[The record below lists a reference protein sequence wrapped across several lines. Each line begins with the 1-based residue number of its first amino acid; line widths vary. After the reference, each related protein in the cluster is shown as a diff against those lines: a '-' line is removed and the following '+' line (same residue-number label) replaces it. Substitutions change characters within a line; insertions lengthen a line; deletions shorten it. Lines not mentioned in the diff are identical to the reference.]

1 MGTGHPAGFWPV
13 EFSRATG
20 CQRAGSQFPGAEGAR
35 SARKGDLS
43 GRGAKWGCGGEMRD
57 RGREG
62 GPKRPHTGEEMGE
75 GRERASRPGPPAQTL
90 APQPALLEA
99 EDANFGE
106 DVHQV
111 TVAEPAVLAG
121 AAPPPA
127 GGRPVPVL
135 LPRLPLLADQAAGDG
150 RGHGGPGPG
159 PEEGG
164 TEGREPRDPGEGRG
178 DAGGGLPSGRRRG
191 GLGRGRRGA
200 QSPLGPIALSA
211 ERGAR
216 RANAPGAR
224 REPEVAAA
232 SEPGV
237 GPGLRAPP
245 VTPRAARALS
255 PTGRRRHSRG
265 LAVRPASRTRERA
278 GRLLP
283 GQGVEERRPQGL
295 RVGASRA
302 RRAGLSA

>member
-1 MGTGHPAGFWPV
+1 
-13 EFSRATG
+13 
-20 CQRAGSQFPGAEGAR
+20 
-35 SARKGDLS
+35 
-43 GRGAKWGCGGEMRD
+43 MRD

-62 GPKRPHTGEEMGE
+62 GPKRPHAGGEMGE
-75 GRERASRPGPPAQTL
+75 VRGRASRQGTPAQTL

-150 RGHGGPGPG
+150 SGHGGPGPG

-164 TEGREPRDPGEGRG
+164 TEGRELRDPGERRG
-178 DAGGGLPSGRRRG
+178 DADGGSASGRRRG

-211 ERGAR
+211 ERGVR
-216 RANAPGAR
+216 RANALWAR

-232 SEPGV
+232 SGPGV
-237 GPGLRAPP
+237 GPGAAGAAGHPACRPSPLSDGQPP
-245 VTPRAARALS
+245 QLARPRCPARLPGARAS
-255 PTGRRRHSRG
+255 WPPS
-265 LAVRPASRTRERA
+265 
-278 GRLLP
+278 
-283 GQGVEERRPQGL
+283 
-295 RVGASRA
+295 SRA
-302 RRAGLSA
+302 RGGGAAPAGSPRRCVQGAPGRTQRLTRAAPRPVPPPLPARGFCR

>member
-1 MGTGHPAGFWPV
+1 
-13 EFSRATG
+13 
-20 CQRAGSQFPGAEGAR
+20 
-35 SARKGDLS
+35 
-43 GRGAKWGCGGEMRD
+43 MRD

-62 GPKRPHTGEEMGE
+62 SPKRPHTGGEMGE
-75 GRERASRPGPPAQTL
+75 GRGCASRQGPPAQTL
-90 APQPALLEA
+90 APQSALLEA

-178 DAGGGLPSGRRRG
+178 DADGGSPSGRRRG
-191 GLGRGRRGA
+191 GLGTGRRGA

-211 ERGAR
+211 ECGAR

-237 GPGLRAPP
+237 GLGAAGAAGHPACSPSPLSDGQPPPLARPRCPSRLPG
-245 VTPRAARALS
+245 ARAS
-255 PTGRRRHSRG
+255 WPPS
-265 LAVRPASRTRERA
+265 
-278 GRLLP
+278 
-283 GQGVEERRPQGL
+283 
-295 RVGASRA
+295 SRA
-302 RRAGLSA
+302 RSGGAAPAGSPRRCVQGAPGRIQRLTRAAPRPVPPPLPARGFCR